1 MNGLKRKYAIFGL
14 AVLLLIQI
22 SLLGVLFTKARFEEE
37 AKSGSWIY
45 DGNMEYIVAEQ
56 VEVRSVEE
64 LIASIENG
72 YSNIK
77 IADSVDN
84 PLIITSGVTDV
95 GADLILDLNGH
106 EIQRNNREPMLN
118 IENGVRL
125 TIIDT
130 SVRQDGSFY
139 NPVGSVLQIGGGT
152 LTVAAGDFISG
163 PKKSE

>member
-130 SVRQDGSFY
+130 SVR
-139 NPVGSVLQIGGGT
+139 
-152 LTVAAGDFISG
+152 
-163 PKKSE
+163 